1 MQLKGKLSKEIEI
14 TIGQLQQLKPF
25 NKLILLLQTLLKIAS
40 SNDHLKLTQNLKTPT
55 TQVNLAI
62 EKIIEFSFNHYLE
75 LIKLPNRATTDY
87 KKISLPDN
95 ALLTN
100 LVVS

>member
-1 MQLKGKLSKEIEI
+1 M
-14 TIGQLQQLKPF
+14 
-25 NKLILLLQTLLKIAS
+25 KIAS
-40 SNDHLKLTQNLKTPT
+40 SNNHLKQTQNFKTPT

-75 LIKLPNRATTDY
+75 SIKLPNRATTYY